1 MDTPQP
7 AAKASTKKKKM
18 KEKGTSHETKEWER
32 RWRRGTLGIYLVPL
46 VHLGAAWICPS
57 HRLPLPSPIGRPGP
71 RKELTWRDVEQILHD
86 SGILHD
92 REARDGRDQDG
103 G

>member
-32 RWRRGTLGIYLVPL
+32 RWRRGTPGIYLVPL
-46 VHLGAAWICPS
+46 VHLGAALD
-57 HRLPLPSPIGRPGP
+57 LPITPVASAVAHWTPRPKKRTDMEGCRADSPRQ
-71 RKELTWRDVEQILHD
+71 RYL
-86 SGILHD
+86 
-92 REARDGRDQDG
+92 A
-103 G
+103 

>member
-32 RWRRGTLGIYLVPL
+32 RWRRGTPGIYLVPL
-46 VHLGAAWICPS
+46 VHLGFAHHTGCLC
-57 HRLPLPSPIGRPGP
+57 RRPLDAPAQE
-71 RKELTWRDVEQILHD
+71 KN
-86 SGILHD
+86 
-92 REARDGRDQDG
+92 
-103 G
+103 